1 VFSGLTTLQLAR
13 LIADLIERK
22 ALLSGIYHVSA
33 DPIDKYDL
41 LCRLNA
47 AFAAGTTIEPSPD
60 PQIDRSLDSTRFRTE
75 TGWLPPSWGNMIDE
89 MAADPTPYDR
99 WRQV

>member
-1 VFSGLTTLQLAR
+1 LAR

-75 TGWLPPSWGNMIDE
+75 TGWLPPSWDNMIDE